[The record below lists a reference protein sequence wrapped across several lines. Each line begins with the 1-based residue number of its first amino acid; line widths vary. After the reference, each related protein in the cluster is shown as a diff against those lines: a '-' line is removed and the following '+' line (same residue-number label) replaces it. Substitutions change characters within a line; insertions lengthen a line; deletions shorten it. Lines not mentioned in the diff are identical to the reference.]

1 MVERTRVRVRAATLE
16 GAARRG
22 AAISALLDALQAAG
36 MSMFD
41 STLSDETLMSMPRF
55 QRLVSQMPKIA
66 KVVNQFETPEMQREV
81 LQALIRAFELEE
93 SEGEEPEP
101 RRSNNGNGHATAA
114 RVPAF
119 VDDGG
124 LHAVEHGLDDSSI
137 HD

>member
-1 MVERTRVRVRAATLE
+1 MERTRARVRAATQD

-93 SEGEEPEP
+93 SEGEEPES
-101 RRSNNGNGHATAA
+101 RRSINGNGHAITA

-119 VDDGG
+119 VDGGG
-124 LHAVEHGLDDSSI
+124 LLAVEHGLEDSSI